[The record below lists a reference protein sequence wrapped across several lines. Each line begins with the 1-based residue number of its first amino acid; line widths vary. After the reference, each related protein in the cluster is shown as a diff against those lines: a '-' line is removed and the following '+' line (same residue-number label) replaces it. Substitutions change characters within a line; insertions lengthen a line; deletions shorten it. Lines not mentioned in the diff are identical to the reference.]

1 VRTEEFRTALD
12 VYEFA
17 SENMPGDDPGSL
29 EASEYVVILAFAL
42 SANGVELDTPLDA
55 EVAADLVINPP

>member
-1 VRTEEFRTALD
+1 

-29 EASEYVVILAFAL
+29 EASEYVDILAFAL